1 MRNLLKRVSDK
12 LNAFRRSARRREVM
26 QEEIVA
32 EKEISL
38 MDILRALI
46 VKWKILLLV
55 LLVGCVGGVAIG
67 FVKTYGVHYYG
78 TNLEF
83 YVTPTKPSG
92 TVSGESTNAVYGA
105 YGKNV
110 MDNIIKLL
118 SSESFAESLIQQ
130 TEEEGGLPDSYK
142 VEKYDADGTIS
153 TAYANLLKKVKMSVS
168 FSYLLASEATSN
180 TSDLARSFIY
190 VEISVLGD
198 ENEQFA
204 IDLLKCV
211 KSEVPEYVES
221 NMMVPSGY
229 DGTSCSSITVLDEIH
244 LTNENY
250 AMTTMFKFAAIMGL
264 AAIVVACVIVVIVDR
279 SDKRLRDYELIS
291 RKFNIPVLGVIPTIE
306 GMTKFTYARQD
317 NQQTE
322 EQK

>member
-1 MRNLLKRVSDK
+1 
-12 LNAFRRSARRREVM
+12 M
-26 QEEIVA
+26 QEEVQT
-32 EKEISL
+32 EKELSL
-38 MDILRALI
+38 MDILRALLA
-46 VKWKILLLV
+46 KWKILLLI
-55 LLVGCVGGVAIG
+55 LLVGCIGGVAIG
-67 FVKTYGVHYYG
+67 FVRTYGVHYYG

-110 MDNIIKLL
+110 MDNIIKLM

-130 TEEEGGLPDSYK
+130 TEAEGGLPDKYK
-142 VEKYDADGTIS
+142 VEKLDADGTIS
-153 TAYANLLKKVKMSVS
+153 KEYAKLLKKVKKSMT

-190 VEISVLGD
+190 VEVSVLGD

-204 IDLLKCV
+204 IDLLKSI
-211 KSEVPEYVES
+211 KTEVPEYVEA

-250 AMTTMFKFAAIMGL
+250 ALTTMIKYAAILGL
-264 AAIVVACVIVVIVDR
+264 AALVVACVIVVIIDR
-279 SDKRLRDYELIS
+279 SDKRLRDYDLIS

-306 GMTKFTYARQD
+306 GMTKFSYARSD
-317 NQQTE
+317 NQSTTDQAKTE